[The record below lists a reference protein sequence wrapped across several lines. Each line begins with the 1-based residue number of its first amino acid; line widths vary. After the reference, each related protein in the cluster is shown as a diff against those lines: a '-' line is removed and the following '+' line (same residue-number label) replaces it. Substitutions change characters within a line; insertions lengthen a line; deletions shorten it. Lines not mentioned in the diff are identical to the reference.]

1 MAISAG
7 NPVRLDPWQNI
18 VNVGWPSGFPF
29 VAGTNAYKKAENS
42 GDLIQTIA
50 VPTGLPAAAVGDL
63 LIVHAT
69 AAKKLIGQGATA
81 AIITPPAGWGE
92 ATFDTLNLTN
102 PPGDRYHMGGGV
114 WFKYLEE
121 GDSTWDFTWN
131 FDCPRTVLVA
141 RVVNAQ
147 TSGFPAA
154 IATANDDGSDLGS
167 FHQTPFPVVE
177 APSVS
182 PPTGNNLILTVV
194 HEHRFFNS
202 GRLTGTAAMTKI
214 RGQGVGPVG
223 QAAISTFAAMFTENW
238 PSGATGTRKI
248 IDPDAGR
255 FFLTTMAIAP

>member
-18 VNVGWPSGFPF
+18 VNVGWPSEFPF
-29 VAGTNAYKKAENS
+29 VAGTREFSKQENS
-42 GDLIQTIA
+42 GDLILTAI
-50 VPTGLPAAAVGDL
+50 VPGGSPAAAPGDL
-63 LIVHAT
+63 LVAHAT
-69 AAKKLIGQGATA
+69 AAKKLSGQGATA

-114 WFKYLEE
+114 WFKYLEA
-121 GDSTWDFTWN
+121 GDTTWDFTWN
-131 FDCPRTVLVA
+131 FDCARTLMVV
-141 RVVNAQ
+141 RVVGAR
-147 TSGFPAA
+147 TSGFPSA

-167 FHQTPFPVVE
+167 FHQMPFPVVE

-182 PPTGNNLILTVV
+182 PATGNNLILTVV
-194 HEHRFFNS
+194 HEHRLFNS
-202 GRLTGTAAMTKI
+202 GRLTGTAAMTKEVD
-214 RGQGVGPVG
+214 RGAGPVG

-238 PSGATGTRKI
+238 PSGPTGTREI
-248 IDPDAGR
+248 IPPDNGR